1 MATRSIMNNN
11 MDSEGVFKFF
21 FGLAVFIFCLVTIG
35 IFLILLKIILL
46 FTPEIHLMG
55 LNILQ

>member
-1 MATRSIMNNN
+1 MNS
-11 MDSEGVFKFF
+11 DSLFKFF
-21 FGLAVFIFCLVTIG
+21 FGLAVFVFCLVVIG
-35 IFLILLKIILL
+35 IFLVLLKIILL